1 MPAILTVA
9 APEGRIRATV
19 RLPRSKSV
27 ANRALVAAALA
38 GDMSVVKDAG
48 EAEDTRLL
56 HDLLR
61 DRPSVLHCG
70 LGGTTL
76 RFALAWAAMQEGE
89 ERLVTGDKALLDR
102 PHTPLVKAL
111 IGLGAEVDG
120 LASGFHVKG
129 RRLRGGGVAFDSPV
143 SSQYLSALML
153 VGPRMDEGLRIH
165 WQGMQL
171 SRPYVA
177 MTARVM
183 RHFGADVAVGPE
195 RITVAPGP
203 YAPRAF
209 TVPRDWSAAAFWY
222 QVVALA
228 PDAEVL
234 LTDLQDDAL
243 QGDAAAARLWQPY
256 VSTTP
261 TPQGMLLRSQR
272 GKEAPGMAID
282 LTDTPDLF
290 QPLALTHAGL
300 GRAATLTGLHNLHLK
315 ESDRLVA
322 VEAVL
327 ETLHT
332 PAQRV
337 GTDGLRTQG
346 TRKPQAP
353 GAHVFDP
360 QGDHRMAM
368 ALAPL
373 ALVAGPV
380 RIQDPAVAGKSYP
393 GFWDDLRAAG
403 FRVEG

>member
-1 MPAILTVA
+1 MPTLTVA
-9 APEGRIRATV
+9 APERRIAATV

-38 GDMSVVKDAG
+38 GDLAAVPDPGDAD
-48 EAEDTRLL
+48 DTRLL
-56 HDLLR
+56 HGLLHE
-61 DRPSVLHCG
+61 RPAVMSCG

-76 RFALAWAAMQEGE
+76 RFALAWAAVQQGE
-89 ERLVTGDKALLDR
+89 ERLVTGDRALLER
-102 PHTPLVKAL
+102 PHAPLVKAL
-111 IGLGAEVDG
+111 AALGAHVNG
-120 LASGFHVKG
+120 LPNGFHVVG
-129 RRLRGGGVAFDSPV
+129 RRLRGGTVTFDSPA

-153 VGPRMDEGLRIH
+153 VGPLMEEGLGIR
-165 WQGMQL
+165 WQGTQL
-171 SRPYVA
+171 SRPYVE
-177 MTARVM
+177 MTAQVM
-183 RHFGADVAVGPE
+183 RHFGAEVEVGDTHIRVGPGE
-195 RITVAPGP
+195 VVPKP
-203 YAPRAF
+203 F
-209 TVPRDWSAAAFWY
+209 TVPRDWSAAAFWF

-228 PDAEVL
+228 RDAEVL
-234 LTDLQDDAL
+234 LADLQDDAL
-243 QGDAAAARLWQPY
+243 QGDAATARLWQPY

-261 TPQGMLLRSQR
+261 TPQGMLLRSRR
-272 GKEAPGMAID
+272 GKEVSGMAID

-300 GRAATLTGLHNLHLK
+300 GRVATLTGLHNLHLK
-315 ESDRLVA
+315 ESDRLAA

-327 ETLHT
+327 QTLHT

-337 GTDGLRTQG
+337 GAHGLRIQG

-353 GAHVFDP
+353 GALVFDP